1 MRIVC
6 IIGADR
12 TGKSTLTKAFKE
24 EDGWIYKHFDPP
36 TGSPYNEYRSYAN
49 ELMQYANSDKKF
61 IIDRYMYCEFAYSKH
76 YGRKTDMTIEKMNE
90 IEEDLL
96 KLDPN
101 AVVIFCQTSLES
113 NWKRIQDEG
122 KSEFKSIEELEALYK
137 EYKRVILHSKLDLIE
152 YNFENGDTPEN
163 TFNQINLKKE

>member
-1 MRIVC
+1 
-6 IIGADR
+6 
-12 TGKSTLTKAFKE
+12 
-24 EDGWIYKHFDPP
+24 
-36 TGSPYNEYRSYAN
+36 
-49 ELMQYANSDKKF
+49 
-61 IIDRYMYCEFAYSKH
+61 MYCEFAYSKH